1 MLLSPDKKRTQ
12 FCGEITEDKYLDQ
25 VIVVNGWVN
34 HYRDHGD
41 LVFIDLRD
49 RSGIIQL
56 VFDPTDNAK
65 AHELSKTL
73 RREDVIGA
81 KGILRKRGEGLEN
94 PRIPTGK
101 YELVCTELFV
111 FNRSK
116 TPPFDVTTGEKIN
129 EEARLKYRYIDIRS
143 PFMYDNLLKRSEIT
157 NSIRSSMQEG
167 GFLEVETPILTKST
181 PEGARDFLVPS
192 RVHKGSYFA
201 LPQSPQ
207 IFKQLLMIGGIER
220 YYQIARCFRD
230 EDLRADRQPEFTQL
244 DVETSFMTA
253 EDIQTLIENML
264 SKMMKTVYNR
274 EIKTPFLR
282 MTYKDAMDKYGVDR
296 PDMRFAMEV
305 VDVSDIVKSCEFSVF
320 TNVTAKGGMV
330 KCLPV
335 PNGDKL
341 SRKDLD
347 ELIAFVGNYG
357 AKGMAWM
364 RVKEGVLESNIVKYF
379 SPEIQAELL
388 KKTEAQNGHALLFIA
403 DNSDRVVYD
412 AIGNLRLEVGERFNL
427 RPKDQFSFLWV
438 VDFPLFE
445 KDTESNRWNSVHHP
459 FTSPHEE
466 DIDKL
471 MTDTGSVR
479 ANAYDVI
486 CNGTE
491 LGGGSI
497 RIATSDMQSKI
508 FELLNISPEEAEE
521 KFGFLLEALAN
532 GAPPHGGIALGL
544 DRMVMIFQ
552 QLDSIRDVI
561 AFPKTQ
567 KATCVLMDA
576 PSGVDQQQLLDL
588 SIKNIEVQV
597 NR

>member
-1 MLLSPDKKRTQ
+1 MLLSQDKKRTL

-25 VIVVNGWVN
+25 EIVVNGWVN
-34 HYRDHGD
+34 TYRDHGE

-49 RSGIIQL
+49 RSGLLQL
-56 VFDPTDNAK
+56 VFDPADAPE

-81 KGILRKRGEGLEN
+81 RGKLRRRGEGLEN
-94 PRIPTGK
+94 PRIPTGN

-111 FNRSK
+111 FNKSK
-116 TPPFDVTTGEKIN
+116 TPPFDITSGEKIN
-129 EEARLKYRYIDIRS
+129 EEARLVYRYIDIRS
-143 PFMYDNLLKRSEIT
+143 HFMYDNLLKRSLIT
-157 NSIRSSMQEG
+157 NSIRTSMQDN

-192 RVHKGSYFA
+192 RVHKGEYFA

-244 DVETSFMTA
+244 DIETSFMTA

-264 SKMMKTVYNR
+264 AKIMKEVYNR
-274 EIKTPFLR
+274 DIQVPFLR
-282 MTYKDAMDKYGVDR
+282 MTYKDAMEKYGVDR
-296 PDMRFAMEV
+296 PDLRFGIEA
-305 VDVSDIVKSCEFSVF
+305 VDVSEVVKKSEFSVF

-335 PNGDKL
+335 PNGEKL

-347 ELIAFVGNYG
+347 ELIAYVGNFG

-364 RVKEGVLESNIVKYF
+364 RVKDGALESNIVKYF
-379 SPEIQAELL
+379 SPEVQADLI
-388 KKTEAQNGHALLFIA
+388 KVTGAKDGYTLLFIA
-403 DNSDRVVYD
+403 DTKSKVVYD
-412 AIGNLRLEVGERFNL
+412 AIGNLRLEVGDRFGL
-427 RPKDQFSFLWV
+427 RPKDKFSFLWV
-438 VDFPLFE
+438 VDFPMFE
-445 KDTESNRWNSVHHP
+445 KDTENNRWASVHHP
-459 FTSPHEE
+459 FTSPNPE
-466 DIDKL
+466 DISKL
-471 MTDTGSVR
+471 DTDPGDVR

-497 RIATSDMQSKI
+497 RIATSDMQSKV
-508 FELLNISPEEAEE
+508 FSLLNISKEEADE

-544 DRMVMIFQ
+544 DRLVMMFQ
-552 QLDSIRDVI
+552 ELDSIRDVI

-567 KATCVLMDA
+567 KATCPLMDA
-576 PSGVDQQQLLDL
+576 PSAVDPQQLLDL
-588 SIKNIEVQV
+588 NIKNIEVKA

>member
-1 MLLSPDKKRTQ
+1 MLLSQKRTL
-12 FCGEITEDKYLDQ
+12 FCGEITEDQYLDRELT
-25 VIVVNGWVN
+25 VNGWVN
-34 HYRDHGD
+34 SYRDHGD

-49 RSGIIQL
+49 RSGVVQL
-56 VFDPTDNAK
+56 VFDPADSAK

-81 KGILRKRGEGLEN
+81 KGILRKRAEGLEN
-94 PRIPTGK
+94 PRLATGK
-101 YELVCTELFV
+101 YELCCTEIFL

-116 TPPFDVTTGEKIN
+116 TPPFDITSGEKIN
-129 EEARLKYRYIDIRS
+129 EETRLIYRYVDIRS
-143 PFMYDNLLKRSEIT
+143 PFMYNNLLKRSQIT
-157 NSIRSSMQEG
+157 NSIRSTMQEH

-244 DVETSFMTA
+244 DIETSFMTA
-253 EDIQTLIENML
+253 EDIQTLIERML
-264 SKMMKTVYNR
+264 FSLMKIVYNK
-274 EIKTPFLR
+274 EISTPFPR

-296 PDMRFAMEV
+296 PDLRFGMEI
-305 VDVSDIVKSCEFSVF
+305 VDVSEVVKDSEFSVF

-335 PNGDKL
+335 PNGENL

-347 ELIAFVGNYG
+347 ELIAFVGHYG

-364 RVKEGVLESNIVKYF
+364 RVKNSALESNIVKYF
-379 SPEIQAELL
+379 SSEVCQRLIDITNA
-388 KKTEAQNGHALLFIA
+388 KDGYTLLFIA
-403 DNSDRVVYD
+403 DTNDKIVYD
-412 AIGNLRLEVGERFNL
+412 AVAHLRLEVGDRFGL
-427 RPKDQFSFLWV
+427 RPKDKFSFLWV

-445 KDTESNRWNSVHHP
+445 RDTESKRWTSVHHP
-459 FTSPHEE
+459 FTSPRLE
-466 DIDKL
+466 DLDQL
-471 MTDTGSVR
+471 DSDPGSVR

-508 FELLNISPEEAEE
+508 FKLLDISSEEVEE
-521 KFGFLLEALAN
+521 KFGFLLEALAH

-544 DRMVMIFQ
+544 DRLVMMFQ
-552 QLDSIRDVI
+552 ELDSIRDVI

-567 KATCVLMDA
+567 KATCLLMNA
-576 PSGVDQQQLLDL
+576 PSSVDQQQLADL
-588 SIKNIEVQV
+588 NIKNIEIKA

>member
-1 MLLSPDKKRTQ
+1 MLLSQDNKRTI
-12 FCGEITEDKYLDQ
+12 FCGEITEDTYLSKE
-25 VIVVNGWVN
+25 IIVNGWVD

-56 VFDPTDNAK
+56 VFDPKDSSE
-65 AHELSKTL
+65 AHELAKTL
-73 RREDVIGA
+73 RREDVVGA
-81 KGILRKRGEGLEN
+81 KGILRKRAEGLEN
-94 PRIPTGK
+94 PRIATGK
-101 YELVCTELFV
+101 YELACAELFV
-111 FNRSK
+111 FNKSK
-116 TPPFDVTTGEKIN
+116 TPPFDIHNENIN
-129 EEARLKYRYIDIRS
+129 EEARLKYRYLDIRS
-143 PFMYDNLLKRSEIT
+143 PFMYDNLLKRSLIT
-157 NSIRSSMQEG
+157 NSIRTSMQEN

-207 IFKQLLMIGGIER
+207 IFKQLLMVGGIER

-244 DVETSFMTA
+244 DIETSFMTA
-253 EDIQTLIENML
+253 TDIQTLIENML
-264 SKMMKTVYNR
+264 AKMMKDVYNR
-274 EIKTPFLR
+274 DIQVPFQR

-296 PDMRFAMEV
+296 PDLRFGMEI
-305 VDVSDIVKSCEFSVF
+305 VDVSDVVKDCEFSVF

-335 PNGDKL
+335 PNGDQL

-347 ELIAFVGNYG
+347 ELISYVGNYG

-364 RVKEGVLESNIVKYF
+364 RMKDGVLESNIVKYF
-379 SPEIQAELL
+379 SEDIQQKLIE
-388 KKTEAQNGHALLFIA
+388 KTGASNGYALLFIA
-403 DNSDRVVYD
+403 DTKDKVVYD
-412 AIGNLRLEVGERFNL
+412 AIGNLRLEVGDRFGL
-427 RPKDQFSFLWV
+427 RPKDQFAFLWV

-445 KDTESNRWNSVHHP
+445 QDEENNRWSSVHHP
-459 FTSPHEE
+459 FTSPKEE
-466 DIDKL
+466 DADKL
-471 MTDTGSVR
+471 HTDTGAVR

-497 RIATSDMQSKI
+497 RIASSELQNTI
-508 FELLNISPEEAEE
+508 FQLLNISEEEAQE
-521 KFGFLLEALAN
+521 KFGFLLDALAY

-544 DRMVMIFQ
+544 DRLVMMFQ
-552 QLDSIRDVI
+552 ELDSIRDVI

-567 KATCVLMDA
+567 KATCMLMDA
-576 PSGVDQQQLLDL
+576 PSTVDQQQLLDL
-588 SIKNIEVQV
+588 SIKNIEVKANQ
-597 NR
+597 